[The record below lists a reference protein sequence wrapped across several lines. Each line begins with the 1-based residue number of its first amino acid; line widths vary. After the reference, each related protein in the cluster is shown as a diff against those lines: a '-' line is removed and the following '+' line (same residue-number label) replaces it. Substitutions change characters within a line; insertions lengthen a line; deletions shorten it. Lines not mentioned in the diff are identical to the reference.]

1 MTQPL
6 TDAINALTRYANE
19 TTGQSDTTLSDAV
32 RTLCDGYGQGG
43 GADISSVNLL
53 DGTSLTPGYIT
64 TSGAMENPSATTLE
78 YTTDYIDV
86 SQYRG
91 NNLVVACAL
100 EAGRMVNNYQ
110 WIAVSTYDD
119 NHVWKKRTVI
129 SNYNNRTDYFANY
142 YTVSN
147 TDTYARVSFRSYGKC
162 SIAMLKDSN
171 AFPIMEAIN
180 ATIVT
185 SE

>member
-19 TTGQSDTTLSDAV
+19 VTGQSDTTLSDAV
-32 RTLCDGYGQGG
+32 RTLCDGYGGG
-43 GADISSVNLL
+43 GGTDISFVNLL
-53 DGTSLTPGYIT
+53 DGTSLTPGYLT
-64 TSGAMENPSATTLE
+64 TSGILEAPSATQME
-78 YTTDYIDV
+78 YTTDYVDV

-91 NNLVVACAL
+91 DTLVVACAI
-100 EAGRMVNNYQ
+100 EAGRMVSNYQ
-110 WIAVSTYDD
+110 WIGVCTYDD
-119 NHVWKKRTVI
+119 NHGWKQRTVI
-129 SNYNNRTDYFANY
+129 SSNNNRTDYFANY
-142 YTVSN
+142 YVVKN
-147 TDTYARVSFRSYGKC
+147 TDTYVRLSFRSYGKC

-180 ATIVT
+180 ATNVA